1 MKTVFQLCVLFI
13 LVSCGHV
20 ENISLSVHQTVMDK
34 NMQEGELFLQSNLS
48 QNGVI
53 EVKRGLQYL
62 VLNNGDDGARKPRPS
77 DKVTA
82 HFHGTLLDGTV
93 FWSSVDM
100 NDPLIIKPSQLIPGC
115 QKILPLMKLGDKWKV
130 FIHPDMAYGVE
141 GRPTIPSNSVLTFDI
156 ELLAIN

>member
-1 MKTVFQLCVLFI
+1 MKKVFQLCVLFI
-13 LVSCGHV
+13 LVSCGQ
-20 ENISLSVHQTVMDK
+20 EESISLSVPQSVMDK

-53 EVKRGLQYL
+53 EVEPGLQYL

-100 NDPLIIKPSQLIPGC
+100 NDPLVIKPSQLIPGC
-115 QKILPLMKLGDKWKV
+115 
-130 FIHPDMAYGVE
+130 
-141 GRPTIPSNSVLTFDI
+141 
-156 ELLAIN
+156 

>member
-1 MKTVFQLCVLFI
+1 MKKVFQLFVLFI
-13 LVSCGHV
+13 LVGCGQ
-20 ENISLSVHQTVMDK
+20 EESISITVPQSVMDK
-34 NMQEGELFLQSNLS
+34 NMQDGELFLQSNLS

-53 EVKRGLQYL
+53 EVEPGLQYL
-62 VLNNGDDGARKPRPS
+62 VINNGDEGARQPRPS

-82 HFHGTLLDGTV
+82 HFHGTLLDGSV

-100 NDPLIIKPSQLIPGC
+100 NDPLVIKPSQLIPGC
-115 QKILPLMKLGDKWKV
+115 QKILPLMRLGDKWKV

-141 GRPTIPSNSVLTFDI
+141 GRPTIPSNSVLTFEI